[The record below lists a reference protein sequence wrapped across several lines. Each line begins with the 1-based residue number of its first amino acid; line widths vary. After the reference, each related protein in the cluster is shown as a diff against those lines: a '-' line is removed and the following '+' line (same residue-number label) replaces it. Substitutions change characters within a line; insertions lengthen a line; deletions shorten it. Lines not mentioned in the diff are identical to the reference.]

1 MGLKDRHLLIES
13 NSPEYLIILDEF
25 KTFDDLYFRT
35 DEVLY
40 TKSIILNLDH
50 KLLFYMSSLN
60 VRNSLEKQF
69 YKYPYIFRKL
79 NLAELVRLF
88 G

>member
-1 MGLKDRHLLIES
+1 MTE
-13 NSPEYLIILDEF
+13 
-25 KTFDDLYFRT
+25 
-35 DEVLY
+35 EVF
-40 TKSIILNLDH
+40 SELDH

-69 YKYPYIFRKL
+69 YNYPYIFRKL